1 MVTIYIEFTGISS
14 SGTPGGFL
22 KIGSLPFGIELGTA
36 FGMSVITFANSS
48 YSSADVDL
56 LCAVAREDS
65 EFIQIYKQSDYS
77 FTAPTFTSNGLI
89 AVSGTYF
96 TT

>member
-1 MVTIYIEFTGISS
+1 
-14 SGTPGGFL
+14 
-22 KIGSLPFGIELGTA
+22 LPFEIGLGSA

-48 YSSADVDL
+48 YSSSDVDVL
-56 LCAVAREDS
+56 SAVAREDS
-65 EFIQIYKQSDYS
+65 NMIQIYKKSDYS